1 MLPEVLEERRV
12 LDGLLHEGY
21 CGAQIKKLDGTVATL
36 CDQGCDLPGAKGC
49 LDSRR
54 LLLGGACEDTGAG
67 NACAAKCGSSA
78 DCPGGC
84 CLVTTGG
91 YQLCFPPAQCP
102 K

>member
-49 LDSRR
+49 LDSSVCCSGERVR
-54 LLLGGACEDTGAG
+54 TRVRATHARPSAEVARTVLVGAA
-67 NACAAKCGSSA
+67 
-78 DCPGGC
+78 
-84 CLVTTGG
+84 
-91 YQLCFPPAQCP
+91 
-102 K
+102 